1 MLAFI
6 DRTVL
11 FPVICGILCNN
22 PEVHKGLI
30 GYQQNNEYKILF
42 ISRSSMPML
51 TIVAQ

>member
-1 MLAFI
+1 MLTFI

-11 FPVICGILCNN
+11 FADICEILCNN
-22 PEVHKGLI
+22 SGVHKGLI
-30 GYQQNNEYKILF
+30 GYQQNNEYKIHF